1 MPTARETSKT
11 QTLRNTGRVFLPPLF
26 LVGSKEL
33 VLKVPKRGQFHA
45 AIRVTI
51 GDVAIRVP
59 KGALGR
65 RTVSRR
71 NFCDAELLAK
81 RMRRNMPC

>member
-11 QTLRNTGRVFLPPLF
+11 QTKVLVKRRPVFLSPLL

-33 VLKVPKRGQFHA
+33 VWKVPKRGQFHA

-51 GDVAIRVP
+51 
-59 KGALGR
+59 
-65 RTVSRR
+65 
-71 NFCDAELLAK
+71 
-81 RMRRNMPC
+81 